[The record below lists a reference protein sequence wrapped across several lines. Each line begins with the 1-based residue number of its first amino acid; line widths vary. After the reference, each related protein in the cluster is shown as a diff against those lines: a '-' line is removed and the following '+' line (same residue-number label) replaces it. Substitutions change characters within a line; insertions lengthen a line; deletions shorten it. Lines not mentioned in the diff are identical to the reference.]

1 MARDWLGTWIK
12 KMRIANRPLKNNKDL
27 PMIKRLVFILVIG
40 SLAIGC
46 GTKKRTASA
55 KRPPGKTS
63 HAKVDRQ
70 PEKVSDSKE
79 AVLFPLPE
87 DTGKFVKFPIG
98 SVEEYIE
105 VFADIAQYEMKAYGV
120 PASITLAQGIL
131 ESGAGRSD
139 LCLRTNNH
147 FGIKCHTDWEG
158 DYAHHDDD
166 EKGECFRK
174 YNHPMYSF
182 RDHSLFLTTRARY
195 SFLFDLELDDYVG
208 WAKGL
213 RQAGYATDK
222 KYPDKLI
229 SYIERYGLHKYDREV
244 LGSGTVAKKEPKEYD
259 YKVHVVQKGD
269 TLYSISR
276 KYFVSVPELMKI
288 NNMKNSN
295 LAVGQ
300 RLTVK
305 SEKMK

>member
-1 MARDWLGTWIK
+1 MMK
-12 KMRIANRPLKNNKDL
+12 K
-27 PMIKRLVFILVIG
+27 LVFILIMG

-46 GTKKRTASA
+46 GTKKRTTYA
-55 KRPPGKTS
+55 KKPTGKSTDNTVGAKPTTS
-63 HAKVDRQ
+63 
-70 PEKVSDSKE
+70 PDSQVT
-79 AVLFPLPE
+79 ALYPLPE
-87 DTGKFVKFPIG
+87 DTGNFIKFPIA

-105 VFADIAQYEMKAYGV
+105 VFAEIAQFEMKAYGI

-147 FGIKCHTDWEG
+147 FGIKCHVGWEG
-158 DYAHHDDD
+158 DYDHHDDD

-195 SFLFDLELDDYVG
+195 SFLFNLEHDDYEG

-213 RQAGYATDK
+213 KQAGYATDK
-222 KYPDKLI
+222 KYPAKLI
-229 SYIERYGLHKYDREV
+229 SFIERYGLDKYDKEV
-244 LGSGTVAKKEPKEYD
+244 LRSGTLVKKTPKEYD
-259 YKVHVVQKGD
+259 YRVHVVQKGD

-300 RLTVK
+300 KLTVK
-305 SEKMK
+305 SEK

>member
-1 MARDWLGTWIK
+1 
-12 KMRIANRPLKNNKDL
+12 
-27 PMIKRLVFILVIG
+27 MIKRLVFILIVG
-40 SLAIGC
+40 SLAVSC
-46 GTKKRTASA
+46 GTKKRTTYA
-55 KRPPGKTS
+55 KKPTR
-63 HAKVDRQ
+63 
-70 PEKVSDSKE
+70 DSSKNTME
-79 AVLFPLPE
+79 RKSETLPDKQGTVLYALPE
-87 DTGKFVKFPIG
+87 DTGEFVRFPIS

-105 VFADIAQYEMKAYGV
+105 TFAEIAQFEMKAYGI

-147 FGIKCHTDWEG
+147 FGIKCHTGWEG
-158 DYAHHDDD
+158 DYDYHDDD

-174 YNHPMYSF
+174 YNHPIYSF
-182 RDHSLFLTTRARY
+182 RDRSLFLTTRARY
-195 SFLFDLELDDYVG
+195 SFLFNLEHDDYVG

-213 RQAGYATDK
+213 KQAGYATDK
-222 KYPDKLI
+222 KYPAKLI
-229 SYIERYGLHKYDREV
+229 SFIERYGLDKYDKEV
-244 LGSGTVAKKEPKEYD
+244 LKSGALVKKMPKEYD

-288 NNMKNSN
+288 NNMTNSN
-295 LAVGQ
+295 LAIGQ
-300 RLTVK
+300 KLTVK

>member
-1 MARDWLGTWIK
+1 MT
-12 KMRIANRPLKNNKDL
+12 N
-27 PMIKRLVFILVIG
+27 RLVVLLIIG

-46 GTKKRTASA
+46 GTKKRTTYA
-55 KRPPGKTS
+55 KKQTGKTS
-63 HAKVDRQ
+63 IDTRDNKSETMPDEQ
-70 PEKVSDSKE
+70 GT
-79 AVLFPLPE
+79 VLYALPE
-87 DTGKFVKFPIG
+87 DTGEFVKFPIG
-98 SVEEYIE
+98 SIEEYIE
-105 VFADIAQYEMKAYGV
+105 VFAEIAQFEMKAYGI

-147 FGIKCHTDWEG
+147 FGIKCHTGWDG
-158 DYAHHDDD
+158 DYDYHDDD

-195 SFLFDLELDDYVG
+195 SFLFNLRHDDYVG

-213 RQAGYATDK
+213 KQAGYATDR

-229 SYIERYGLHKYDREV
+229 SFIERYGLDKYDREV
-244 LGSGTVAKKEPKEYD
+244 LRSGNMVKKMPKEYD

-295 LAVGQ
+295 LAIGQ
-300 RLTVK
+300 KLTVK

>member
-1 MARDWLGTWIK
+1 M
-12 KMRIANRPLKNNKDL
+12 M
-27 PMIKRLVFILVIG
+27 KRLMFIVIIG

-46 GTKKRTASA
+46 GTKKRTTYAKKPVGESA
-55 KRPPGKTS
+55 DITAVK
-63 HAKVDRQ
+63 Q
-70 PEKVSDSKE
+70 PKKAPDGQGS
-79 AVLFPLPE
+79 VLYTLPE
-87 DTGKFVKFPIG
+87 DTGDFIKFPIS

-105 VFADIAQYEMKAYGV
+105 VFSEIAQFEMKAYGI

-147 FGIKCHTDWEG
+147 FGIKCHTGWEG
-158 DYAHHDDD
+158 DYDHHDDD

-195 SFLFDLELDDYVG
+195 SFLFHLEHDDYVG

-213 RQAGYATDK
+213 KQAGYATDK

-229 SYIERYGLHKYDREV
+229 SFIERYGLDKYDREV
-244 LGSGTVAKKEPKEYD
+244 LKSGTLVQKMPKEFD

-269 TLYSISR
+269 TLYSLSR

-300 RLTVK
+300 KLTVK
-305 SEKMK
+305 SQKMK